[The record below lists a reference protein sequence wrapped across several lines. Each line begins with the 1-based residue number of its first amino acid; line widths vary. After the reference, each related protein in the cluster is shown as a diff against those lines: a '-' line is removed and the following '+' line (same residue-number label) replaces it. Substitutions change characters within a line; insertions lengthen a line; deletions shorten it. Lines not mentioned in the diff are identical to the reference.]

1 MIEPQMSVV
10 VPVYSVEKEYFEE
23 CILSLKQQTLEA
35 IEIIIVADGVKK
47 EILDLCKSFEGQDE
61 RIRVVEQENQGVAV
75 ARNNGILNAK
85 APYITFVDAD
95 DWVEPE
101 FCAFFYDNFKNN
113 PDVQIISS
121 AAYIN
126 KNDEEI
132 ENPFWNGEKKYFT
145 GKEKEEMEFYREEN
159 QFLQDYFNKQ
169 ENDLSDGEVFIV
181 TDKYE
186 NDDEYHRYKV
196 AQYKNNLECKCI
208 AFEKEFL
215 QNVKLGDVVKKIDGK
230 YIYDEKATQ
239 YINDSINEIKQN
251 IIRKR
256 DF

>member
-1 MIEPQMSVV
+1 MNLGLNKITD
-10 VPVYSVEKEYFEE
+10 K
-23 CILSLKQQTLEA
+23 LKQSDFIKKFIMELGETLEN
-35 IEIIIVADGVKK
+35 INNQNKK
-47 EILDLCKSFEGQDE
+47 INSQ
-61 RIRVVEQENQGVAV
+61 
-75 ARNNGILNAK
+75 
-85 APYITFVDAD
+85 VDD
-95 DWVEPE
+95 I
-101 FCAFFYDNFKNN
+101 
-113 PDVQIISS
+113 QL
-121 AAYIN
+121 
-126 KNDEEI
+126 
-132 ENPFWNGEKKYFT
+132 T
-145 GKEKEEMEFYREEN
+145 EKEEMEFYREEN

-196 AQYKNNLECKCI
+196 AQYKNNLECKYI

>member
-1 MIEPQMSVV
+1 MELG
-10 VPVYSVEKEYFEE
+10 E
-23 CILSLKQQTLEA
+23 TLEN
-35 IEIIIVADGVKK
+35 INNQNKK
-47 EILDLCKSFEGQDE
+47 INSQ
-61 RIRVVEQENQGVAV
+61 
-75 ARNNGILNAK
+75 
-85 APYITFVDAD
+85 VDD
-95 DWVEPE
+95 I
-101 FCAFFYDNFKNN
+101 
-113 PDVQIISS
+113 QL
-121 AAYIN
+121 
-126 KNDEEI
+126 
-132 ENPFWNGEKKYFT
+132 T
-145 GKEKEEMEFYREEN
+145 EKEEMEFYREEN
-159 QFLQDYFNKQ
+159 QFLQDYFSKQ

-196 AQYKNNLECKCI
+196 AQYKNNLECKYI